1 MYHQPIFTQEQLS
14 GSIQA
19 TQLMEPILHASV
31 IMDQEQ
37 LNSDILLALPNDPLY
52 SSHLK
57 DPKPHWSVSLDGFL
71 HHNNLIYI
79 PDSGPLAPCFMLQA

>member
-1 MYHQPIFTQEQLS
+1 
-14 GSIQA
+14 
-19 TQLMEPILHASV
+19 MEPILHASV

-57 DPKPHWSVSLDGFL
+57 DPKPHWSISPDRFL
-71 HHNNLIYI
+71 LHDNLIYI
-79 PDSGPLAPCFMLQA
+79 SDSDDL